1 MIKHLKKFIN
11 NINKKKFEKTFFSSI
26 VIFLLTIIISS
37 IGFTY
42 ARYESDTTL
51 KLNPNIAFFIVEATN
66 TTKSLELTKMVP
78 SNDYYDYYFE
88 VSNFNDTGKANVDLK
103 YNIQLKMT
111 TNLPLTYEI
120 YKVEDNTMAN
130 INTVNIST
138 NQDGMYFKEYVDT
151 NDYFMACKTKKTDRF
166 LLRVYFPLEY
176 KNNPDYYESVIDLV
190 EININATQ
198 VV

>member
-1 MIKHLKKFIN
+1 MIKHLKKFID

-26 VIFLLTIIISS
+26 VIFLLIIIISS

-120 YKVEDNTMAN
+120 YKVEDSTAAN

>member
-11 NINKKKFEKTFFSSI
+11 NINKKKFKRTFFSSL
-26 VIFLLTIIISS
+26 VIFLLIIIISS

-51 KLNPNIAFFIVEATN
+51 KLNPNIAFFIVDATN

-88 VSNFNDTGKANVDLK
+88 VSNFNDTGKANVDLN
-103 YNIQLKMT
+103 YNIKLKMT

-120 YKVEDNTMAN
+120 YKVEDSTAAN

>member
-26 VIFLLTIIISS
+26 VIFLLIIIISS

>member
-11 NINKKKFEKTFFSSI
+11 NINKKKFKRTFFSSL
-26 VIFLLTIIISS
+26 VIFLLIIIISS

-51 KLNPNIAFFIVEATN
+51 KLNPNIAFFIVDATN

-120 YKVEDNTMAN
+120 YKVEDSTAAN

>member
-11 NINKKKFEKTFFSSI
+11 NINKKKFKKTFFSSI
-26 VIFLLTIIISS
+26 VIFLLIIIISS

-88 VSNFNDTGKANVDLK
+88 VSNFNDNGKANVDLK

>member
-11 NINKKKFEKTFFSSI
+11 NINKKKFKQSCFSSI
-26 VIFLLTIIISS
+26 VIFLLIIIISS

-42 ARYESDTTL
+42 ARYETDTTL
-51 KLNPNIAFFIVEATN
+51 KLNPNIAFFIVDATN
-66 TTKSLELTKMVP
+66 NTKSLELTKMVP

-88 VSNFNDTGKANVDLK
+88 VSNFNDTGKANVDLN
-103 YNIQLKMT
+103 YNIKLKMT

>member
-11 NINKKKFEKTFFSSI
+11 NINKKKFKQSLFSSI
-26 VIFLLTIIISS
+26 VIFLLIIIISS

-42 ARYESDTTL
+42 ARYETDTTL
-51 KLNPNIAFFIVEATN
+51 KLNPNIAFFIVDATN
-66 TTKSLELTKMVP
+66 NTKSLELTKMVP

-88 VSNFNDTGKANVDLK
+88 VSNFNDTGKANVDLN
-103 YNIQLKMT
+103 YNIKLKMT

>member
-11 NINKKKFEKTFFSSI
+11 NINKKKFKQSFFSSI
-26 VIFLLTIIISS
+26 VIFLLIIIISS

-42 ARYESDTTL
+42 ARYETDTTL
-51 KLNPNIAFFIVEATN
+51 KLNPNIAFFIVDATN
-66 TTKSLELTKMVP
+66 NTKSLELTKMVP

-88 VSNFNDTGKANVDLK
+88 VSNFNDMGKANVDLN

-130 INTVNIST
+130 INTTNIST
-138 NQDGMYFKEYVDT
+138 NQDGVYFKEYVDT

>member
-11 NINKKKFEKTFFSSI
+11 NINKKKFKRTFFSSL
-26 VIFLLTIIISS
+26 VIFLLIIIISS

-51 KLNPNIAFFIVEATN
+51 KLNPNIAFFIVDATN
-66 TTKSLELTKMVP
+66 TTQSLELTKMVP

-88 VSNFNDTGKANVDLK
+88 VSNFNDTGKANVDLN

-120 YKVEDNTMAN
+120 YKVEDSTAAN

>member
-11 NINKKKFEKTFFSSI
+11 NINKKKFKKTFFSSI
-26 VIFLLTIIISS
+26 VIFLLIIIISS

-51 KLNPNIAFFIVEATN
+51 KLNPNIAFFIVDATN

-88 VSNFNDTGKANVDLK
+88 VSNFNDTGKANVDLN
-103 YNIQLKMT
+103 YNIKLKMT

-151 NDYFMACKTKKTDRF
+151 NDYFMDCKTKKTDRF

>member
-11 NINKKKFEKTFFSSI
+11 NINKKKFKRTFFSSI
-26 VIFLLTIIISS
+26 VIFLLIIIISS

-88 VSNFNDTGKANVDLK
+88 VSNFNDTGKANVDLN

>member
-11 NINKKKFEKTFFSSI
+11 NINKKKFKKTFFSSI

-88 VSNFNDTGKANVDLK
+88 VSNFNDTGKANVDLN